1 MLEIEPTKRF
11 SSRVG
16 YYVRSRPSYPN
27 GILRI
32 LEQDCGFCPS
42 SVVADIGSGT
52 GIFTRLLLGQ
62 GNRVFGVEPNR
73 EMRRAAEEYLAE
85 YANFLSVDGTAEAT
99 ALPSHSVELVTCA
112 QAAHWFERD
121 NAVREFRRILKPKG
135 FVLLVWNE
143 RRIEGSAFGS
153 DYEELVSE
161 FGTDYDQ
168 LSERGRASASF
179 FGRCP
184 WVERK
189 LGNYQDLDYP
199 ALEERLLSSSY
210 VPQLG
215 DERCPPMLSKLRQIF
230 ERYQQAGRI
239 RMEYDTKLY
248 VGQLGEADNAAV
260 EGGGLDW

>member
-1 MLEIEPTKRF
+1 LLWNIEMLEIEPTKRF

-16 YYVRSRPSYPN
+16 YYVRSRPSYPD

-32 LEQDCGFCPS
+32 LEQDCDFSPS

-52 GIFTRLLLGQ
+52 GIFTRLLAAE

-99 ALPSHSVELVTCA
+99 TLPSHSVDLVTCA
-112 QAAHWFERD
+112 QAAHWFGRD
-121 NAVREFRRILKPKG
+121 HAVREFRRILKPNG
-135 FVLLVWNE
+135 FLLLVWND
-143 RRIEGSAFGS
+143 RRIEGSSFGS
-153 DYEELVSE
+153 EYEELVSE
-161 FGTDYDQ
+161 FGIDYDQ
-168 LSERGRASASF
+168 VSERGRASAGGNF
-179 FGRCP
+179 FGRHP

-189 LGNYQDLDYP
+189 LSNYQDLDYP
-199 ALEERLLSSSY
+199 VLEERLLSSSY

-215 DERCPPMLSKLRQIF
+215 DERCPPMLAKLRQIF

-248 VGQLGEADNAAV
+248 VGQLGTAD
-260 EGGGLDW
+260 